1 VSDLPTIPTL
11 STFAPHVGGTFRL
24 HVAPEHVQDVEL
36 VEARRLSN
44 TPAGAGREP
53 FALVFKGPGGAPR
66 LPQQIYRFEHDS
78 VAHDIFIVP
87 IGLDNGRLLY
97 EAIFT

>member
-1 VSDLPTIPTL
+1 VSDLPTL

-36 VEARRLSN
+36 VEARLLSN
-44 TPAGAGREP
+44 TPASAGREP
-53 FALVFKGPGGAPR
+53 FALVFKGPGGAPL
-66 LPQQIYRFEHDS
+66 LPQQIYRFEHDT
-78 VAHDIFIVP
+78 VPQQDIFIVP
-87 IGLDNGRLLY
+87 IGLDKGRLLY